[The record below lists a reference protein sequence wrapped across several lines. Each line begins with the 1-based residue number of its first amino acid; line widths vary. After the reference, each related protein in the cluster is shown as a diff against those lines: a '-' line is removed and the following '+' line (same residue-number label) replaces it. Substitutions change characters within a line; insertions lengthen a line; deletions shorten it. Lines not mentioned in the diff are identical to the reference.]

1 MEDKPMNTA
10 TKEFDTK
17 VSRAIDRAVDDIRT
31 TFDRSTRDALVKR
44 INVKLAKRGQ
54 KLKISRKAFDA
65 TPWAS
70 ANSVVG
76 PLSASP
82 FTFSETLYRLILV
95 YALNSL
101 TLLLL
106 RRNGG

>member
-1 MEDKPMNTA
+1 MRINEPLAGRRTQGGMEDKPMNTA

-44 INVKLAKRGQ
+44 INVKLTKRGQ

-65 TPWAS
+65 TLGDAHIIDIQGNRGRSSQPKQE
-70 ANSVVG
+70 G
-76 PLSASP
+76 L
-82 FTFSETLYRLILV
+82 
-95 YALNSL
+95 
-101 TLLLL
+101 
-106 RRNGG
+106 

>member
-1 MEDKPMNTA
+1 MNTA

-54 KLKISRKAFDA
+54 KLKISPQGVLVQPEMEKRRF
-65 TPWAS
+65 
-70 ANSVVG
+70 
-76 PLSASP
+76 PL
-82 FTFSETLYRLILV
+82 E
-95 YALNSL
+95 
-101 TLLLL
+101 
-106 RRNGG
+106 